1 MKRLAALLIFLAAPL
16 LTTRPALAANDET
29 PTILRGTPAPPPPA
43 VVEVPVYYPQPVYY
57 YALPVHA
64 GPLHA
69 GSLHAGSVRPP
80 VVIHHHHFR
89 H

>member
-1 MKRLAALLIFLAAPL
+1 MKRLAALLL
-16 LTTRPALAANDET
+16 LVATPALAANDET
-29 PTILRGTPAPPPPA
+29 PTILRGTPAPPPAVVTVPVPQ

-57 YALPVHA
+57 YYVPV
-64 GPLHA
+64 
-69 GSLHAGSVRPP
+69 RP

>member
-1 MKRLAALLIFLAAPL
+1 MKWLAALLILAAA
-16 LTTRPALAANDET
+16 PAFAANDET

-43 VVEVPVYYPQPVYY
+43 VVEVPVPQVVQVPVYVPQPVYY
-57 YALPVHA
+57 YAFPV
-64 GPLHA
+64 
-69 GSLHAGSVRPP
+69 RRP

>member
-1 MKRLAALLIFLAAPL
+1 MKRLAALLILLAA
-16 LTTRPALAANDET
+16 TPALAANDET

-43 VVEVPVYYPQPVYY
+43 VVEVPVPQVIEVPVYYPQPVYY
-57 YALPVHA
+57 YALP
-64 GPLHA
+64 L
-69 GSLHAGSVRPP
+69 RRP